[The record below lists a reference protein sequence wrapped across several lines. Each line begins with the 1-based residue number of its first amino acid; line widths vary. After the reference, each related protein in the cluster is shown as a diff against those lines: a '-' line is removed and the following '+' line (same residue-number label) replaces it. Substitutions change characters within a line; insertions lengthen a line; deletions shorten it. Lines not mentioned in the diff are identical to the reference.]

1 MKISSRRAEHTA
13 LLAVALTVVFFVLIW
28 VLSGLSSSF
37 ALASLKWQFLGT
49 SIISIILW
57 FQFRLRGLA
66 EQEKLDLAQ
75 LDKAGEQNIFAEQGG
90 QVSMFAVAAKRLELF
105 EKWFLPVLSGLTSAY
120 QVGIGIYLL
129 KNAAI
134 MTQFSVKSAQI
145 AAIFMFL
152 IAFASFLIARYATG
166 LSVQIEWKPI
176 RALGSW
182 LLACAVFSFLIAVS
196 LGLAQLKYSLMH
208 IVLGW
213 AVPCFMIV
221 LGGEVVLNLI
231 FDIYRPRIT
240 GQYHRAS
247 VDSRLLGIFNEPGGV
262 FHSIA
267 TTIDYQFGF
276 KVSQTWFY
284 KLLEKAI
291 MPLAILSIILL
302 WLMSCILVVG
312 PGEQAVIERF
322 GTPLNKAEVIES
334 GFRFKYPWP
343 IDIAYV
349 EKVDQIRF
357 LPIGYTPKADPM
369 DRTPLIW
376 GRPHHEKEENLLV
389 GSEVFGTFTEQGA
402 SSFGMVVTAVPV
414 RYRIKNLYDYLY
426 MNSTP
431 IETLA
436 AIAQGELTRFAV
448 SAKVETSDDEK
459 LSGESLLGGGRAKA
473 SELLRQ
479 RIQQRIDEKQLGIEI
494 VFVALEGVHPPKE
507 VAADYQAVIGAGQQR
522 QATILAAMAQRN
534 KVLASLG
541 GSVDKVYNM
550 YNLSEQ
556 YLEANRSG
564 NQEKIAKVGGEL
576 DEQIKQ
582 ASGEIYYKLSLAR
595 SYAFEKANRA
605 KADGLRFSSQ
615 MKAYKA
621 APQIYARELR
631 LAMLEEALQNTRKYV
646 VISDVNDHQILIFDL
661 KEKIEQSLYDIEIP
675 EKGK

>member
-1 MKISSRRAEHTA
+1 
-13 LLAVALTVVFFVLIW
+13 
-28 VLSGLSSSF
+28 
-37 ALASLKWQFLGT
+37 
-49 SIISIILW
+49 
-57 FQFRLRGLA
+57 
-66 EQEKLDLAQ
+66 
-75 LDKAGEQNIFAEQGG
+75 
-90 QVSMFAVAAKRLELF
+90 
-105 EKWFLPVLSGLTSAY
+105 
-120 QVGIGIYLL
+120 
-129 KNAAI
+129 
-134 MTQFSVKSAQI
+134 
-145 AAIFMFL
+145 
-152 IAFASFLIARYATG
+152 
-166 LSVQIEWKPI
+166 
-176 RALGSW
+176 
-182 LLACAVFSFLIAVS
+182 
-196 LGLAQLKYSLMH
+196 
-208 IVLGW
+208 
-213 AVPCFMIV
+213 
-221 LGGEVVLNLI
+221 
-231 FDIYRPRIT
+231 
-240 GQYHRAS
+240 
-247 VDSRLLGIFNEPGGV
+247 
-262 FHSIA
+262 
-267 TTIDYQFGF
+267 
-276 KVSQTWFY
+276 
-284 KLLEKAI
+284 
-291 MPLAILSIILL
+291 
-302 WLMSCILVVG
+302 
-312 PGEQAVIERF
+312 
-322 GTPLNKAEVIES
+322 
-334 GFRFKYPWP
+334 
-343 IDIAYV
+343 
-349 EKVDQIRF
+349 
-357 LPIGYTPKADPM
+357 M

-646 VISDVNDHQILIFDL
+646 VISDVNDHQVLIFDL

>member
-13 LLAVALTVVFFVLIW
+13 LLAVALTVLFFVLIW
-28 VLSGLSSSF
+28 ILSGLSNSF

-49 SIISIILW
+49 LIISVILW
-57 FQFRLRGLA
+57 FQFRLRSLA

-75 LDKAGEQNIFAEQGG
+75 LDKAAEQNIFAEQGG
-90 QVSMFAVAAKRLELF
+90 QVSMFAVSAKRLDLF
-105 EKWFLPVLSGLTSAY
+105 EKWFLPVLSGLAAAY

-129 KNAAI
+129 KDASTMA
-134 MTQFSVKSAQI
+134 QFSVKSAQV

-182 LLACAVFSFLIAVS
+182 LLVCAAFSFFIAIA
-196 LGLAQLKYSLMH
+196 LGLAQLKYSLPH

-213 AVPCFMIV
+213 VVPCFMIV
-221 LGGEVVLNLI
+221 LGAEIAINLI
-231 FDIYRPRIT
+231 FDIYRPRIA
-240 GQYHRAS
+240 GQYHRS
-247 VDSRLLGIFNEPGGV
+247 SFDSRLLGIFNEPGGV

-291 MPLAILSIILL
+291 APLAILSIILL

-334 GFRFKYPWP
+334 GFRWKYPWP

-357 LPIGYTPKADPM
+357 LPIGYTPNKDPM

-376 GRPHHEKEENLLV
+376 GRPHYEKEENLLV

-426 MNSTP
+426 RNATP
-431 IETLA
+431 IETLS
-436 AIAQGELTRFAV
+436 AIAQSELTKFAV
-448 SAKVETSDDEK
+448 SAKVETSDDDK
-459 LSGESLLGGGRAKA
+459 LSSESILGGGRAKG

-479 RIQQRIDEKQLGIEI
+479 RIQQKSDEKQLGIEI

-507 VAADYQAVIGAGQQR
+507 VAADYQAVISAGQQR
-522 QATILAAMAQRN
+522 QASILAAMAQRN
-534 KVLASLG
+534 KILASLG
-541 GSVDKVYNM
+541 GSVDKVYKM
-550 YNLSEQ
+550 YTLSEQ
-556 YLEANRSG
+556 YLDANRDG
-564 NQEKIAKVGGEL
+564 NQEKISQIGAEF

-582 ASGEIYYKLSLAR
+582 ASGEIYYKLSQAR

-631 LAMLEEALQNTRKYV
+631 LTMLEEALQNTRKYV